1 MKAIATLTAVL
12 LLIDALYGFG
22 LLVWDFWEV
31 GSAYGGFELP
41 YQLKYVINNFLSC
54 LTEGM
59 LGLFLILFATNS
71 KN

>member
-1 MKAIATLTAVL
+1 MKSIATFAAVL
-12 LLIDALYGFG
+12 LLIKALWGFG
-22 LLVWDFWEV
+22 VLVWDFWEM
-31 GSAYGGFELP
+31 SYAYGEFELP
-41 YQLKYVINNFLSC
+41 YQLKYVINNLLSC

>member
-1 MKAIATLTAVL
+1 MKSIATFTAVL
-12 LLIDALYGFG
+12 LLIKALWGFG
-22 LLVWDFWEV
+22 LLVFGLWEM
-31 GSAYGGFELP
+31 SYAYGEFTLP
-41 YQLKYVINNFLSC
+41 YELKYVINNFISC

>member
-12 LLIDALYGFG
+12 LLINSLYDFG
-22 LLVWDFWEV
+22 LLVSSFWQ
-31 GSAYGGFELP
+31 YGGLP
-41 YQLKYVINNFLSC
+41 YDIEYVINNLLSC